1 MNFLDSHAHL
11 MGEEFA
17 ADLDAVLERAEKA
30 QVTRIMIITL
40 SQAEA
45 ERALA
50 FVDAHPQA
58 GFSVSTGIFVDEA
71 GTYTEDDWNRF
82 EHLAKDPRI
91 SCVGEIGLDYHWEK
105 DAAVHQRQKELFIRQ
120 IELAKALKK
129 PIAVHSRDAMQDTY
143 DILKA
148 HRVRGLLHC
157 FSGSKEMALE
167 FTKLGYYIALGGAVT
182 FKNSRH
188 SREVAAA
195 IDGRYLLSETD
206 SPYMAPE
213 PVRGTRNEPANIPYI
228 VAAMAA
234 LRSVS
239 TVEMAALIQDNW
251 TRFLERQ

>member
-82 EHLAKDPRI
+82 ERPAHFLRRRNRPGLSLGKRRGSTSAAEGTVYTTDRIGQSAQKADRRPQPR
-91 SCVGEIGLDYHWEK
+91 
-105 DAAVHQRQKELFIRQ
+105 
-120 IELAKALKK
+120 
-129 PIAVHSRDAMQDTY
+129 RDA
-143 DILKA
+143 
-148 HRVRGLLHC
+148 
-157 FSGSKEMALE
+157 
-167 FTKLGYYIALGGAVT
+167 GYL
-182 FKNSRH
+182 
-188 SREVAAA
+188 
-195 IDGRYLLSETD
+195 
-206 SPYMAPE
+206 
-213 PVRGTRNEPANIPYI
+213 
-228 VAAMAA
+228 
-234 LRSVS
+234 
-239 TVEMAALIQDNW
+239 
-251 TRFLERQ
+251 